1 MVPSYRQTSNSSTSG
16 VLTMVPVASVEGHVN
31 PKIFIVYKSSS
42 GLSHMYTDRLSAH
55 FGFCSYDWVEYP
67 CSGLD
72 A

>member
-1 MVPSYRQTSNSSTSG
+1 
-16 VLTMVPVASVEGHVN
+16 MVPVASVEGHVN